1 MRASRYLIN
10 TLKETPSDA
19 VVISHQL
26 MLRSGMV
33 RRLAS
38 GLYTWLPIGLRVLR
52 KAEKIIREE
61 MNRAGALEVLMPA
74 IQPSELWQE
83 TGRWDQFG
91 PLMLRISDRHGREF
105 CFGPTHEEVIT
116 DLARNELN
124 SYKQLPVNYYQI
136 QTKFRD
142 EFRPRFGV
150 MRAREF
156 IMKDAYSFHLDQ
168 VCLQQTYDK
177 MYDAYSRIF
186 SRMDLDFRAVEA
198 DSGDIGG
205 SQSQEFHV
213 LAESGEDLIAF
224 SDTGNYAA
232 NVETAEAVSP
242 RYQRQEAK
250 QSLELVNT
258 PGANSI
264 KEVCVFL
271 GVSAETVLK
280 TLIVHGESEDDTNQT
295 SPLAALVIRGDHSL
309 NEIKAQKLSGI
320 KSPLTLA
327 SDAEIEQLL
336 GCKPGSIGPASLPM
350 RVIADRSAALLSDF
364 VCGANVDGKHLKGA
378 NWQRDC
384 HFDEIDDLRDVVAG
398 DPSPDGQGK
407 LVLKRGIEVGHIFQL
422 GNKYST
428 ALNASVLDENG
439 RAKIM
444 TMGCYGI
451 GVTRVV
457 AAAIE
462 QNHDE
467 KGIIWPQALAPFQV
481 GIVALNYEKS
491 AAVKQ
496 LSDELY
502 QQLTGLGI
510 EVFLDDRDKKTSP
523 GVKFAEMDLIG
534 IPHCL
539 IIGDRGL
546 KEDFIEYQNRR
557 SLEKQKI
564 ATAKAKDFTRQLF
577 DK

>member
-1 MRASRYLIN
+1 MRTSNFLIN

-26 MLRSGMV
+26 MLRSGMI

-52 KAEKIIREE
+52 KAENIIREE
-61 MNRAGALEVLMPA
+61 MDRAGGLELLMPA

-91 PLMLRISDRHGREF
+91 PLMLRINDRHDRQF

-116 DLARNELN
+116 DLVRNELS

-156 IMKDAYSFHLDQ
+156 IMKDAYSFHLDDT
-168 VCLQQTYDK
+168 CLQQTYDK
-177 MYDAYSRIF
+177 MYEAYTRIF
-186 SRMDLDFRAVEA
+186 TRMDLDFRPVQA

-213 LAESGEDLIAF
+213 LADSGEDLIAF
-224 SDTGNYAA
+224 SDSSSYAA
-232 NVETAEAVSP
+232 NIETAEAVVP
-242 RYQRQEAK
+242 DHERPEAM
-250 QSLELVNT
+250 QSLSQVDTPDVRSILNVCELLKVN
-258 PGANSI
+258 PD
-264 KEVCVFL
+264 
-271 GVSAETVLK
+271 TVLK
-280 TLIVHGESEDDTNQT
+280 TLIVQGEPDDGEQAA
-295 SPLAALVIRGDHSL
+295 PLVALVIRGDHNL
-309 NEIKAQKLSGI
+309 NEIKAEKITGV
-320 KSPLTLA
+320 KSPLTFA
-327 SDAEIEQLL
+327 SDAEIQSLL
-336 GCKPGSIGPASLPM
+336 NCKPGSIGPVSLPI
-350 RVIADRSAALLSDF
+350 RIIADRSAAVVSDF
-364 VCGANVDGKHLKGA
+364 VCGANKDGKHLVGV

-384 HFDEIDDLRDVVAG
+384 QFDEIADLREVVTG

-407 LVLKRGIEVGHIFQL
+407 LEFKRGIEVGHIFQL

-428 ALNASVLDENG
+428 ALNAKVLDENG
-439 RAKIM
+439 KAKIM

-451 GVTRVV
+451 GVTRVI

-467 KGIIWPQALAPFQV
+467 RGIIWPESLAPFHV
-481 GIVALNYEKS
+481 GIVSLNYEKS
-491 AAVKQ
+491 DAVRQ
-496 LSDELY
+496 LSDRIY
-502 QQLTGLGI
+502 QQLTELGLD
-510 EVFLDDRDKKTSP
+510 VLLDDRDKKTSP

-534 IPHCL
+534 VPHCL

-546 KEDFIEYQNRR
+546 KEGIIEYQNRR
-557 SLEKQKI
+557 SLQKENIAVENIINYIKQVV
-564 ATAKAKDFTRQLF
+564 DL
-577 DK
+577 